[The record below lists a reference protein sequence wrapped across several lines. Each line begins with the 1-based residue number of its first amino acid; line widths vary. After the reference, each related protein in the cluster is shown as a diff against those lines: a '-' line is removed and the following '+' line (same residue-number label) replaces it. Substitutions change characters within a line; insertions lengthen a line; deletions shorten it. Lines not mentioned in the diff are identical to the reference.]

1 MSEQGAMARLQ
12 IKMDNSPESSGRR
25 TQFLQRMRE
34 FCDAIGKPMQLLY

>member
-1 MSEQGAMARLQ
+1 MARLQ